1 MAAIDD
7 IFISQITHFSQ
18 LPDDGG
24 LEETDDFDLGWLK
37 EMTFIETIDI
47 SGPRL
52 ILIMDDQLK
61 YLTDELNVKPRD
73 VLKVTFS
80 SHWYEGDGD
89 DLDLVLHFRILT
101 MPNEGNRIT
110 FNCMEKEVESIK
122 QPWKKSLLFSQK
134 PVTAI
139 LGKLLPALKPEAGKF
154 PVMLDYHIL
163 PGMRPAK
170 TIRQMCQEMKAAC
183 FHRRKSIVF
192 ETWDKLKKQEPEITF
207 YHEPPA
213 TEQCD
218 EEVFRYE
225 MLRSQEVVKDRVER
239 NYMSWNLKDG
249 IVNTSKATKKPAEW
263 VSQPEATVLDNL
275 LDVSAPT
282 IDLTTSGQ
290 GLIRPGVVMKIV
302 WNNTQSTDKPIN
314 ESLPEKIL
322 ISTVAHYYSGNQYL
336 CRVKGIATSPATP
349 AAPASPAPSAK
360 VSQVAKAA
368 GEEAKAA
375 EQEAKAAET
384 EVKAA
389 ETEAKAAETEVKA
402 AEQEAKAAET
412 TSTMEAGKAAAA
424 EIAAFAATTKAGAMA
439 AVAAANNA
447 AAQAKSVATKA
458 TSAVSSAM
466 KMIDKVKNADKI
478 AIAKVTSVVKS
489 AKSAA
494 MAASKAVSKTPIA
507 AIASGNA
514 AKLTTAL
521 SITKSA
527 ESKVLSLSAAATIK
541 NKITSATGSVTSTQK
556 SAASAVAA
564 AEKAALSAKRA
575 AAALL
580 NW

>member
-7 IFISQITHFSQ
+7 IFVSQITHFSQ

-89 DLDLVLHFRILT
+89 DLELVLHFRILT

-139 LGKLLPALKPEAGKF
+139 LGKLIPSLKHEVGKF

-192 ETWDKLKKQEPEITF
+192 ETWDKLKKQGSEITF

-249 IVNTSKATKKPAEW
+249 IVNTSKATQKPAEW
-263 VSQPEATVLDNL
+263 VSQPEATVLNNL

-302 WNNTQSTDKPIN
+302 WNNTQSADKPIN

-336 CRVKGIATSPATP
+336 CRVKGIATSPTSP
-349 AAPASPAPSAK
+349 VSPAPAPPAG

-368 GEEAKAA
+368 GS
-375 EQEAKAAET
+375 EAKAAET
-384 EVKAA
+384 EAQHAAAEVKAAEEEAVTAEKEAKAA
-389 ETEAKAAETEVKA
+389 ETEAKAAETA
-402 AEQEAKAAET
+402 
-412 TSTMEAGKAAAA
+412 STLESGKAAMA
-424 EIAAFAATTKAGAMA
+424 EVAAFAATTKAGAMTAVDVANKA
-439 AVAAANNA
+439 AT
-447 AAQAKSVATKA
+447 QAKSEAAKA
-458 TSAVSSAM
+458 TSTVSNAM
-466 KMIDKVKNADKI
+466 GAMDKVKNADKI

-507 AIASGNA
+507 AIASGTA
-514 AKLTTAL
+514 AKLTTA
-521 SITKSA
+521 SS
-527 ESKVLSLSAAATIK
+527 VDNSAALKVSSLALGAAIK
-541 NKITSATGSVTSTQK
+541 DKITSVTSSVTSVQK
-556 SAASAVAA
+556 SAASAVAS
-564 AEKAALSAKRA
+564 AEKAATSAKNA
-575 AAALL
+575 TKALL